1 MKGKKDD
8 KAFRELFRQKL
19 DNIEV
24 MPSSST
30 GSDLMRKLAVREF
43 FHFIPNK
50 FNIWYACGIAV
61 AGVAIAVALISG
73 PGRNNEK
80 MPDSASSV
88 LNEIINEAGNE
99 RTQGVTVPEPD
110 NSIIAVEKGTEPGR
124 SISRQRAGR
133 TNNSNLISSDHRQAV
148 PSRTE
153 TNLSPDKAFFSE
165 NPAEKDRLKGVKQ
178 LKNIIIP
185 SVIEGCSPLKVR
197 FTNKSSSYETFRWT
211 FGDGG
216 YSEEK
221 EPEWIFDIPGDYEV
235 TLRLYSSNNLKAV
248 SSCMIKVYPVPVARF
263 EIVPADV
270 PQPGEN
276 ITFYNYSTGAEK
288 FKWIFGDGSTSDLS
302 EPVHSYTKNGNY
314 TIRLVATSEYGCS
327 DTLVVQNAFD
337 AEKYFIEFPNAF
349 IPNPGGPSNGYYSAK
364 TDESASIFHP
374 EADGVSE
381 YQLKIFSK
389 HGILIFES
397 NDINIGWDGYYNSQL
412 CDPGVYIWKVRGNFI
427 NREPFTKMGDV
438 TLLKDMK

>member
-19 DNIEV
+19 ENVEV
-24 MPSSST
+24 MPSSSV
-30 GSDLMRKLAVREF
+30 GSNLMRRLAIKEF

-50 FNIWYACGIAV
+50 FNIWYACGVAV
-61 AGVAIAVALISG
+61 TGTAIALALISG
-73 PGRNNEK
+73 PGKDGEK
-80 MPDSASSV
+80 MPDSTSIV
-88 LNEIINEAGNE
+88 LDEIINEAVNE
-99 RTQGVTVPEPD
+99 QKPGLTLPDPD
-110 NSIIAVEKGTEPGR
+110 NANISAEKATEPGR
-124 SISRQRAGR
+124 SNTQQRTGR
-133 TNNSNLISSDHRQAV
+133 TKSSNLISSDHRQAV

-153 TNLSPDKAFFSE
+153 TNLSPDKAFFTE
-165 NPAEKDRLKGVKQ
+165 NYGEKDRLKGVKQ
-178 LKNIIIP
+178 LRDIIIP

-197 FTNKSSSYETFRWT
+197 FTTKSSSYESFRWT

-221 EPEWIFDIPGDYEV
+221 EPEWIFDLPGDYEV
-235 TLRLYSSNNLKAV
+235 TLRLYSSNSLKAV
-248 SSCMIKVYPVPVARF
+248 SSSIIKVYPVPVARF
-263 EIVPADV
+263 EVVPADV
-270 PQPGEN
+270 LQPGEN
-276 ITFYNYSTGAEK
+276 VTFYNYSTGAEK
-288 FKWIFGDGSTSDLS
+288 FKWIFGDGSTSDQS
-302 EPVHSYTKNGNY
+302 EPGHSYTKKGNY
-314 TIRLVATSEYGCS
+314 AIRLIATSEYGCS

-374 EADGVSE
+374 EADGISE

-397 NDINIGWDGYYNSQL
+397 NDINIGWDGYYNSQR

-438 TLLKDMK
+438 TLLRDTK

>member
-19 DNIEV
+19 ENVEV
-24 MPSSST
+24 MPSSSV
-30 GSDLMRKLAVREF
+30 GSRLMHRLAIKEF

-50 FNIWYACGIAV
+50 FNIWYACGVAV
-61 AGVAIAVALISG
+61 TGAAIALALISG
-73 PGRNNEK
+73 ANRDDGK
-80 MPDSASSV
+80 LPDSTSSV

-99 RTQGVTVPEPD
+99 QAPLLTIPDPENANSAMDKSTEQGKSITQ
-110 NSIIAVEKGTEPGR
+110 
-124 SISRQRAGR
+124 QQAGR
-133 TNNSNLISSDHRQAV
+133 TKSSNLIFTDHRLAV

-178 LKNIIIP
+178 LRNIIIP

-197 FTNKSSSYETFRWT
+197 FTNKSSFYESFRWT

-221 EPEWIFDIPGDYEV
+221 EPEWIFDIPGGYEV
-235 TLRLYSSNNLKAV
+235 TLRLYSSNSLKAV
-248 SSCMIKVYPVPVARF
+248 SSCIIKVYPVPVARF
-263 EIVPADV
+263 EIVPADI
-270 PQPGEN
+270 PKPGEN

-288 FKWIFGDGSTSDLS
+288 FKWIFGDGSTSELS
-302 EPVHSYTKNGNY
+302 EPGHSYTKKGNY
-314 TIRLVATSEYGCS
+314 SIRLIATSEYGCS

-349 IPNPGGPSNGYYSAK
+349 IPNPEGPSNGYYSAK

-389 HGILIFES
+389 HGVLIFES

-438 TLLKDMK
+438 TLLKNLK

>member
-8 KAFRELFRQKL
+8 KAFREVIRQKL
-19 DNIEV
+19 ENAEV
-24 MPSSST
+24 MPSPSVSSH
-30 GSDLMRKLAVREF
+30 LMRKLAVKEF

-50 FNIWYACGIAV
+50 FNIWYACGVAV
-61 AGVAIAVALISG
+61 AGVAIAISLISG
-73 PGRNNEK
+73 PGKDDEK
-80 MPDSASSV
+80 IPDSTSI
-88 LNEIINEAGNE
+88 LPDEIINEAGNVQ
-99 RTQGVTVPEPD
+99 TPPLIVPDQD
-110 NSIIAVEKGTEPGR
+110 NPNIATGKGNEPGR
-124 SISRQRAGR
+124 SIGRQRTGR
-133 TNNSNLISSDHRQAV
+133 TKSSNLISADHRQAA

-153 TNLSPDKAFFSE
+153 TNLSPDKAFFSG

-178 LKNIIIP
+178 LRDIIIP
-185 SVIEGCSPLKVR
+185 SVIGGCSPLKVR
-197 FTNKSSSYETFRWT
+197 FTNKSSSYGSFRWT

-221 EPEWIFDIPGDYEV
+221 EPEWIFDLPGDYEV
-235 TLRLYSSNNLKAV
+235 TLRLYSSNSLKAV
-248 SSCMIKVYPVPVARF
+248 SSCIIKVYPVPLARF
-263 EIVPADV
+263 EIVPADIL
-270 PQPGEN
+270 QPGKN
-276 ITFYNYSTGAEK
+276 VTFYNYSTGAEK
-288 FKWIFGDGSTSDLS
+288 FKWIFGDGSTSELS
-302 EPVHSYTKNGNY
+302 EPEHSFTKKGNY
-314 TIRLVATSEYGCS
+314 TIRLIATSEYGCS

-389 HGILIFES
+389 LGVLIFES
-397 NDINIGWDGYYNSQL
+397 NDINIGWDGYYNGQL

-427 NREPFTKMGDV
+427 NREPFTKMGDI
-438 TLLKDMK
+438 TLLKDIK